1 MYCIDSSTTVGGV
14 ETLGSSKESKIAKFQ
29 NAKNIRCK
37 QSYLGEV
44 IHGGR
49 SAISQEVAL

>member
-1 MYCIDSSTTVGGV
+1 MYCIYSSTTVGGV

-37 QSYLGEV
+37 NSYLGEV